1 MSDKPIALTQPPEGY
16 ATWLAEL
23 KNKIHQ
29 AQQRATLAV
38 NQELIALYW
47 QIGRDILD
55 RQAAQGWG
63 AKVIDHLA
71 QDLRTAFPN
80 MKGFS
85 PRNLKYMRAFAHAWP
100 DAEFVQAVL
109 AHLPWYHQ
117 LALLDKLPSQE
128 ARRWSAA
135 KAIENN
141 WSSLLLVMQSDNRVK
156 RALSFYAC
164 NPVQGHKAHNPQ
176 NRPCD
181 YAQGDRKREVT
192 LNSPVTLHGSLVILR
207 ISNVILRN
215 HDVILREVAGS
226 IREAA

>member
-1 MSDKPIALTQPPEGY
+1 MSEKPIALTQPPEGY

-71 QDLRTAFPN
+71 HDLRTAFPD

-85 PRNLKYMRAFAHAWP
+85 PRNLKYMRAFAQAWP

-109 AHLPWYHQ
+109 AQLPWYHQ

-128 ARRWSAA
+128 ARRWYAA

-141 WSSLLLVMQSDNRVK
+141 WSRDLLFMQSDNRVK
-156 RALSFYAC
+156 QPFCAF
-164 NPVQGHKAHNPQ
+164 NPVQGHKMLKPQ
-176 NRPCD
+176 NRPCES
-181 YAQGDRKREVT
+181 AQGDRKREVT
-192 LNSPVTLHGSLVILR
+192 LNSSVILR
-207 ISNVILRN
+207 CSSVTLRSSPVILCN
-215 HDVILREVAGS
+215 PNVILREVAGS